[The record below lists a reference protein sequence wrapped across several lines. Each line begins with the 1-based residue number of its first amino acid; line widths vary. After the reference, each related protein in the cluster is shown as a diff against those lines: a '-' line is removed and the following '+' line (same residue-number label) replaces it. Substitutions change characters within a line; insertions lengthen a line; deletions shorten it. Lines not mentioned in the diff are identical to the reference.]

1 MSSDKV
7 MMLLSGSIFLL
18 FSIWLF
24 FNTLEDTKNGY
35 KSGFG
40 NDVKL
45 YLGSVLGIIL
55 GCVFIYK
62 TLF

>member
-7 MMLLSGSIFLL
+7 MMLLGGSVFLF

-24 FNTLEDTKNGY
+24 FNTLKDTKNGY

-45 YLGSVLGIIL
+45 YAGSVLGIIL
-55 GCVFIYK
+55 GCVLIYK
-62 TLF
+62 SLF